1 MAYVYDNKI
10 YRNLQQQVKEN
21 MENIA
26 ELQEMKL
33 VGLDVKGIV
42 ADYASLPS
50 SAAQGNIY
58 AVGTSSPYELYVY
71 NNSSWVDF
79 GQFPKAGPKG
89 DQGPQGE
96 PGRQGPR
103 GLTGE
108 PGPRGYSGAPGT
120 PGNPGPQGE
129 KGPKGDKGDKGDVG
143 PQGPEGPRGFMGA
156 PGPRGERGYT
166 GEQGPEGP
174 QGPIGPEG
182 PRGNPGAPGEPGPR
196 GLQGPKGDP
205 ASIKVN
211 GNRYDID
218 AFGIITLPNYLTTA
232 SINVNGNI
240 YDIDAAGIITLPN
253 YPTTTGEL
261 TNTSGFITDTYLDN
275 YLEKDTFKEINW
287 SQINPGEPSIT
298 HKLTLNVDTVKNN
311 EYCLKLEQYEGD
323 SRNKGLSITSSG
335 NIVIDT
341 GGLISKKI
349 TLAGDSI
356 VISAGVQKTTFF
368 ADHISISNRF
378 GDPKDINYK
387 DIITNA
393 ALTGYATETWVGEQ
407 GYQTASDV
415 STALTGYATTS
426 DVSTAISNQT
436 KETWTFE
443 VDDGAGGTTTVT
455 KSIVLGA

>member
-1 MAYVYDNKI
+1 MAYVYDNKT

-26 ELQEMKL
+26 ELQDMKL

-42 ADYASLPS
+42 SDYSNLPAS
-50 SAAQGNIY
+50 ATQGNIY

-103 GLTGE
+103 CLTGE
-108 PGPRGYSGAPGT
+108 PGPRGYTGAPGT
-120 PGNPGPQGE
+120 PGRPGDQGE
-129 KGPKGDKGDKGDVG
+129 KGPKGDKGDPGEPG
-143 PQGPEGPRGFMGA
+143 PQGPEGKRGPIGA
-156 PGPRGERGYT
+156 QGPRGERGYT

-261 TNTSGFITDTYLDN
+261 TNTSGFITDVYLDN
-275 YLEKDTFKEINW
+275 YLEKDTFKAIEW
-287 SQINPGEPSIT
+287 SNVSSNDVNIT
-298 HKLTLNVDTVKNN
+298 NKLTLNVDNVNN
-311 EYCLKLEQYEGD
+311 SEYLLKLEQYESD
-323 SRNKGLSITSSG
+323 SIKQSLSITSG
-335 NIVIDT
+335 GKIVIGT
-341 GGLISKKI
+341 LLNNT
-349 TLAGDSI
+349 TLAKDSI
-356 VISAGVQKTTFF
+356 ALKSGMNKTTFF
-368 ADHISISNRF
+368 ADHISLSSF
-378 GDPKDINYK
+378 GSTKDINYK

-393 ALTGYATETWVGEQ
+393 ALTGYATETWVSEQGYANQTWVSEQ
-407 GYQTASDV
+407 GYQKSSDV
-415 STALTGYATTS
+415 STA
-426 DVSTAISNQT
+426 VSTAISGQT

-443 VDDGAGGTTTVT
+443 LADGSTVT
-455 KSIVLGA
+455 KSVVLGA

>member
-1 MAYVYDNKI
+1 MAYVYDNKT

-21 MENIA
+21 MEDIA
-26 ELQEMKL
+26 KLQDLKL

-42 ADYASLPS
+42 SDYSNLPS

-103 GLTGE
+103 GLTG
-108 PGPRGYSGAPGT
+108 PQGPRGYTGAPGT
-120 PGNPGPQGE
+120 PGRPGAQGE

-287 SQINPGEPSIT
+287 SHADPNDVNIT

-341 GGLISKKI
+341 GGLLSKKI

-356 VISAGVQKTTFF
+356 VISAGIQKTTFF
-368 ADHISISNRF
+368 ADHISISNRI

-393 ALTGYATETWVGEQ
+393 ALTGYATETWVSEQGYVSQTWVGDQ

-415 STALTGYATTS
+415 STA
-426 DVSTAISNQT
+426 VSTAISSQT

-443 VDDGAGGTTTVT
+443 LADGSTVT
-455 KSIVLGA
+455 KSVVLGA

>member
-1 MAYVYDNKI
+1 
-10 YRNLQQQVKEN
+10 
-21 MENIA
+21 
-26 ELQEMKL
+26 
-33 VGLDVKGIV
+33 
-42 ADYASLPS
+42 
-50 SAAQGNIY
+50 
-58 AVGTSSPYELYVY
+58 
-71 NNSSWVDF
+71 
-79 GQFPKAGPKG
+79 
-89 DQGPQGE
+89 
-96 PGRQGPR
+96 
-103 GLTGE
+103 
-108 PGPRGYSGAPGT
+108 
-120 PGNPGPQGE
+120 
-129 KGPKGDKGDKGDVG
+129 
-143 PQGPEGPRGFMGA
+143 MGA
-156 PGPRGERGYT
+156 QGPRGERGYT

-211 GNRYDID
+211 GNKYDID

-323 SRNKGLSITSSG
+323 SRKKGLSITSSG

-341 GGLISKKI
+341 GGLLSKKI

-368 ADHISISNRF
+368 ADHISISNAI
-378 GDPKDINYK
+378 GDPKNINYK

-393 ALTGYATETWVGEQ
+393 ALTGYATETWVSEQGYANQTWVGEQ

-415 STALTGYATTS
+415 STA
-426 DVSTAISNQT
+426 ISSQT

-443 VDDGAGGTTTVT
+443 LADGSTVT
-455 KSIVLGA
+455 KSVVLGAQTMAIDFSQVKTITIPEGPVKKITDSNGNVLWKAKTAEWHTVWSGMQKIGYGG

>member
-1 MAYVYDNKI
+1 
-10 YRNLQQQVKEN
+10 
-21 MENIA
+21 
-26 ELQEMKL
+26 
-33 VGLDVKGIV
+33 
-42 ADYASLPS
+42 
-50 SAAQGNIY
+50 
-58 AVGTSSPYELYVY
+58 
-71 NNSSWVDF
+71 
-79 GQFPKAGPKG
+79 
-89 DQGPQGE
+89 
-96 PGRQGPR
+96 
-103 GLTGE
+103 
-108 PGPRGYSGAPGT
+108 
-120 PGNPGPQGE
+120 
-129 KGPKGDKGDKGDVG
+129 
-143 PQGPEGPRGFMGA
+143 MGA

-323 SRNKGLSITSSG
+323 SRKKGLSITSSG
-335 NIVIDT
+335 NILIDT
-341 GGLISKKI
+341 GGLLSKKI

-356 VISAGVQKTTFF
+356 VMSAGVQKTTFF
-368 ADHISISNRF
+368 ADHISISNRI

-393 ALTGYATETWVGEQ
+393 ALTGYATETWVSEQ

-426 DVSTAISNQT
+426 DVSTAISGQT

-443 VDDGAGGTTTVT
+443 LADGSTVT
-455 KSIVLGA
+455 KSVVLGAQTMAIDFSQVKTITIPEGPVKKITDSTGNVLWKAKTAEWHTVWSGMQKIGYGG